1 VNTMQDKALGK
12 LTPDDMMSCSRLP
25 ALLGFS
31 KFRTPNDELKYSI
44 NAINGEVNEFV
55 EQEPMLWGNLTEKLI
70 LAEACK
76 RLGVD
81 IDQLAHDKPYFHPD
95 IPLATSLDGTAS
107 GNDTTIYTDI
117 DKGIYVMG
125 QDSIKLDGYG
135 ILEAKLTAQEVE
147 TEPAPYRG
155 VIQLQGQMN
164 IMKASWGALC
174 VLYKGTTLRIF
185 LYPINEDHVNMIHNA
200 VEDFQVRLDKYKTN
214 QEIEWYPL
222 SDSFE
227 ASRVFDRAEKSTIEM
242 PEIEIQAEKI
252 IELREKIME
261 LEIAI
266 DRLQINI
273 MEQMRDAEVCNA
285 GRYKISWP
293 MRQYKAQPAKT
304 VPAKEAYVIR
314 QSKLSI
320 KDRI

>member
-1 VNTMQDKALGK
+1 VTTMQDKALGK

-200 VEDFQVRLDKYKTN
+200 VEDFQMRLDKYKTN

-261 LEIAI
+261 LETAI
-266 DRLQINI
+266 DKLQINI